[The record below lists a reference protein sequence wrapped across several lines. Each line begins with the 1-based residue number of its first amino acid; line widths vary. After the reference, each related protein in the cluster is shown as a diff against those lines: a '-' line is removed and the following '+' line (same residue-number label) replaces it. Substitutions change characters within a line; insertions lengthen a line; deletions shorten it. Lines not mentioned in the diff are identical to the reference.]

1 MPVFGFLPRSALLYL
16 PSVTGAISKDSLVE
30 LSLVLKRPGF
40 LGVCLPAAVDNFD
53 LLKTLQNG
61 PQTGVALAE
70 QFGISRAA
78 VWKRIESLRHA
89 GLQIN
94 ALEKRGYELKQNTA
108 LLNKQC
114 IWEALPKEYQS
125 QLTGLHLYFETHSTQ
140 VLALAVSAPVSGIE
154 VWLAEMQT
162 AGQGRRGKTWFSP
175 PMSGIACSLN
185 RRFALS
191 FAAMSGFSL
200 ACAVIL
206 AESLKRQTE
215 HNIQVKWPNDLWLNG
230 RKCAGLLIQLR
241 GEAQGPCELTLGF
254 GVNVNLSVDQGSC
267 IDQPWT
273 SLTESGSPGW
283 NRNELIAG
291 LLNDLIIGFELY
303 ETNGFA
309 AFIHRYR
316 ALDGLQGQ
324 NIVIHDGNHRLN
336 GVACGIDASGALLVE
351 TQDGM
356 RCFHSGEV
364 SVKISHD

>member
-1 MPVFGFLPRSALLYL
+1 
-16 PSVTGAISKDSLVE
+16 
-30 LSLVLKRPGF
+30 
-40 LGVCLPAAVDNFD
+40 VDNFD
-53 LLKTLQNG
+53 LLKALQNG

-94 ALEKRGYELKQNTA
+94 ALENRGYELKQKTA
-108 LLNKQC
+108 LLNQQS
-114 IWEALPKEYQS
+114 IREALPKECRS
-125 QLTGLHLYFETHSTQ
+125 QLTGLNLLFETPSTQ
-140 VLALAVSAPVSGIE
+140 ALALAVPAPVSGIE
-154 VWLAEMQT
+154 VWLAEMQS
-162 AGQGRRGKTWFSP
+162 AGQGRRGKSWLSP

-215 HNIQVKWPNDLWLNG
+215 QNIQVKWPNDLWLNG

-241 GEAQGPCELTLGF
+241 GEAQGPCEVTLGF
-254 GVNVNLSVDQGSC
+254 GINVNLSVDQGTF

-273 SLTESGSPGW
+273 SLTESGRMDF
-283 NRNELIAG
+283 NRNELLAG
-291 LLNDLIIGFELY
+291 LLQDLIIGFERY
-303 ETNGFA
+303 ESKGFS
-309 AFIHRYR
+309 AFIHRFR

-324 NIVIHDGNHRLN
+324 HIVIHDGKHGLN
-336 GVACGIDASGALLVE
+336 GIAGGIDVSGALLVE
-351 TQDGM
+351 TLDG
-356 RCFHSGEV
+356 RRSFHSGEV
-364 SVKISHD
+364 SVRISHD